1 MLDKQSWVY
10 MPLGRD
16 QKILT
21 IMGTSSETSLKA
33 YSFLEYSVLSEK
45 VSSP

>member
-16 QKILT
+16 QKNS
-21 IMGTSSETSLKA
+21 IMGTSSETSSK
-33 YSFLEYSVLSEK
+33 E
-45 VSSP
+45 